1 MKKRLAALA
10 HRRRALSETI
20 EAQRMEVAC
29 ITRQWQKPLVLVDA
43 GLKVARFM
51 HSHPGLVA
59 GGVAVL
65 LAWRRGDTVNMV
77 QKWWR
82 LLYLYPAALFLGVEY
97 LFFGIRSPGT
107 EEILARRPEER
118 KTGDDL

>member
-1 MKKRLAALA
+1 MKKRLAAIA

-20 EAQRMEVAC
+20 EAQRMEVAY

-43 GLKVARFM
+43 GLKAVRFM
-51 HSHPGLVA
+51 RIHPGLVA

-65 LAWRRGDTVNMV
+65 LAWRREGTVNMV

-82 LLYLYPAALFLGVEY
+82 LLYLYPAALSLGVGY
-97 LFFGIRSPGT
+97 LFSGIRSRGA
-107 EEILARRPEER
+107 EEILAGHPEER
-118 KTGDDL
+118 KTEDDL